1 MKEIKESIT
10 ILSVYDIQEVIK
22 IRYSDAEKALGTQGL
37 SVELVFNKKRIF
49 SKDLYNWI
57 LEE

>member
-10 ILSVYDIQEVIK
+10 ILSVNDIQEVLK
-22 IRYSDAEKALGTQGL
+22 IRYSDAEKVLGTQGM
-37 SVELVFNKKRIF
+37 SVELVFNKKRIL
-49 SKDLYNWI
+49 SRDLYNWI